1 MSPAFARPGE
11 LRASLGGNKIGSEL
25 EPARTRGCASAVAR
39 QEAHQNRR
47 DVAAQTLTYVAYG
60 GTAMRRYLYQK
71 VPVLVAMMLVACLGV
86 LWGQDPRGAITG
98 TVMDATDAVVPGAT
112 VRATNVETGVT
123 ATAQTNEAGLF
134 NIPFLPP
141 GRYRVTVEME
151 GFKRYVRDGIEVR
164 VGETVSLAIRLEV
177 GTLAETV
184 EVTAAP
190 PLVDTA
196 GASLGQVIDRERI
209 LDLPQRGANP
219 MELTLLTPGVINATN
234 LRLRKAMAPEATSQI
249 AADGAGQYNN
259 EFQID
264 GIPNMSGDRGRGYSR
279 IAFSPPIGAVREF
292 KIQTTAYDASVG
304 HTMGALINVST
315 ASGTNDIHGQL
326 HYTLRHSALD
336 APNFFNNKAGTKP
349 GVYQDHRYGGHIGG
363 PVIIPGLYNGKNRTF
378 YYFVADDNR
387 FGVPTNWT
395 RTVPLPAQRRG
406 DFSQLLAISS
416 NYQIYDPFTTTPAP
430 GGRFRRQPFPGN
442 IIPANQL
449 DPVGQ
454 KLVALYPL
462 PNQPGTADGRNNF
475 FLSNKAIQK
484 IYQFLLR
491 LDHAFSE
498 NHRAFL
504 RVHYDMWREN
514 KNDDFGT
521 NINGIFQNRPNRGVA
536 IDDVIVLSP
545 TLVVNMRYGLTATKW
560 WQFRRTRGY
569 DLASLGFSPNLLAL
583 LDRKHAPIPRIQV
596 SGYATISNWE
606 DPGDGYNSSLT
617 HSFSGHFTKLQG
629 RHNMK
634 FGAEF
639 RLYRTFNNRRP
650 TGVAPD
656 FNFPNTYT
664 RGPLDNSPAAP
675 IGQELASMLLG
686 IPGGSMSIVASS
698 ALQDTYWAW
707 YWHDD
712 FKVTRKLTLN
722 LGIRWEYETP
732 MTERYDRLAAAFD
745 FTTPNPIE
753 QQAKANYAAKPIPEL
768 PPEQF
773 RVLGGLTFVKQGGR
787 GRSPHGGE
795 KDNFMPRFGF
805 AYELTPKTVLR
816 GGYGIFFDSTN
827 IHETVAIQTGYSQ
840 STPIQASLDNG
851 LTYIATTANPFPS
864 GLRQPLGAAGGLM
877 TNLGQAIQ
885 FHNPN
890 RKHGYAQRWSFSI
903 QRLLPLDTLLEVS
916 YVANRGTRLA
926 VTRQLNPIPARYLS
940 TKPYRDQ
947 ATIDFL
953 SATFPSPFYGIDP
966 IYGKNISRAQ
976 LLRPYPHFGDVSTT
990 EDPAGYS
997 WYHSLQV
1004 RGERRFAQGFTLQ
1017 LAYTFSKLMEA
1028 TEFLNATDPM
1038 PYESISSLDRPHR
1051 LAASG
1056 LWDIPIGRG
1065 RRYGSNW
1072 PAPLEFILGGWRL
1085 GAIVTRQSGAPLGFG
1100 NAIFNGDIK
1109 NIPLPKDQRKAE
1121 RWFNVDAGFNRN
1133 SAQQLAYNIRTFPLR
1148 FSGVRSDDQRSWDF
1162 SLIKDF
1168 RMPGERL
1175 TVRFRADVYNAL
1187 NQTNF
1192 SAPNTSPTSTAFGT
1206 ITSTDG
1212 DARNWQLSLRIL
1224 F

>member
-1 MSPAFARPGE
+1 MPAIRRIILLF
-11 LRASLGGNKIGSEL
+11 LLGGLFPGWS
-25 EPARTRGCASAVAR
+25 
-39 QEAHQNRR
+39 
-47 DVAAQTLTYVAYG
+47 
-60 GTAMRRYLYQK
+60 
-71 VPVLVAMMLVACLGV
+71 
-86 LWGQDPRGAITG
+86 QDPRGAISG
-98 TVMDATDAVVPGAT
+98 TVMDSTDAVVPGAS
-112 VRATNVETGVT
+112 VRALNVETGVV

-134 NIPFLPP
+134 HIPFLLP

-151 GFKRYVRDGIEVR
+151 GFKRYVQENVEVR
-164 VGETVSLAIRLEV
+164 VGETVTLPIRLEV
-177 GTLAETV
+177 GTLSETV

-196 GASLGQVIDRERI
+196 GSSLGQVIDRERI

-219 MELTLLTPGVINATN
+219 MELALLAPGVVNATN
-234 LRLRKAMAPEATSQI
+234 LRLRKAMAPEATSQFS
-249 AADGAGQYNN
+249 ADGAGTYNN

-292 KIQTTAYDASVG
+292 KIQTSAYDASVG
-304 HTMGALINVST
+304 HTMGALVNVST
-315 ASGTNDIHGQL
+315 ASGTNEFHGEL
-326 HYTLRHSALD
+326 HYILRHSALD
-336 APNFFNNKAGTKP
+336 APNFFNNRAGTKP
-349 GVYQDHRYGGHIGG
+349 GVYQDHRYGGYIGG
-363 PVIIPGLYNGKNRTF
+363 PLIIPKLYNGRNKTF
-378 YYFVADDNR
+378 FFYVGDDNR
-387 FGVPTNWT
+387 FGVPTRWI
-395 RTVPLPAQRRG
+395 RTVPTPLERQG
-406 DFSQLLAISS
+406 NFSELLAISS

-430 GGRFRRQPFPGN
+430 KGRFQRQPFPGN
-442 IIPANQL
+442 IIPPSRL
-449 DPVGQ
+449 DPVGLN
-454 KLVALYPL
+454 LVKLYPL
-462 PNQPGTADGRNNF
+462 PNQPGTVDGRNNF
-475 FLSNKAIQK
+475 FLSNKSLEK
-484 IYQFLLR
+484 IYQHLLR
-491 LDHAFSE
+491 IDHAFSE

-504 RVHYDMWREN
+504 RVHYDFWKED

-521 NINGIFQNRPNRGVA
+521 GINGIIMNRPNRGLA
-536 IDDVIVLSP
+536 LDDVLVLSP
-545 TLVVNMRYGLTATKW
+545 TLVLNVRYGLTATKW

-569 DLASLGFSPNLLAL
+569 DLATLGFSRNLLAL
-583 LDRKHAPIPRIQV
+583 LNPKEAPIPRIQAG
-596 SGYATISNWE
+596 GYTPISNWE
-606 DPGDGYNSSLT
+606 DPGDGFNSSLT
-617 HSFSGHFTKLQG
+617 HSLGGHFTKLQG
-629 RHNMK
+629 KHSMK

-639 RLYRTFNNRRP
+639 RVYRTFNNRKP
-650 TGVAPD
+650 DGVAPD

-686 IPGGSMSIVASS
+686 IPGGSMAIVASS

-722 LGIRWEYETP
+722 IGLRWEYESP
-732 MTERYDRLAAAFD
+732 MTERYNRLAAGFD
-745 FTTPNPIE
+745 FTSPNPIE
-753 QQAKANYAAKPIPEL
+753 QQARANYAASPIPEL
-768 PPEQF
+768 PVEQF
-773 RVLGGLTFVKQGGR
+773 RVLGGLTFVNQGGT
-787 GRSPHGGE
+787 GRSPHRGE

-805 AYELTPKTVLR
+805 AYQLTPKTVLR

-827 IHETVAIQTGYSQ
+827 IHETIPIQTGFSQ

-851 LTYIATTANPFPS
+851 LTYIATTANPFPD
-864 GLRQPLGAAGGLM
+864 GLRQPLGPAGGLR
-877 TNLGQAIQ
+877 TNLGQSIQ

-890 RKHGYAQRWSFSI
+890 RKHGYAQRWSLGI
-903 QRLLPLDTLLEVS
+903 QQLLPGEILLETS
-916 YVANRGTRLA
+916 YVANRGTRLE
-926 VTRQLNPIPARYLS
+926 VTRQLNNTPAQYLS

-947 ATIDFL
+947 PTIDYL
-953 SATFPSPFYGIDP
+953 SQTFPNPFYGIDP
-966 IYGKNISRAQ
+966 VYSRTISRAN
-976 LLRPYPHFGDVSTT
+976 LLRPYPHFSSVSTI

-1004 RGERRFAQGFTLQ
+1004 RAERRLAQGFSLQ

-1028 TEFLNATDPM
+1028 VEFLNPTDPM

-1051 LAASG
+1051 LTASG
-1056 LWDIPIGRG
+1056 IWDLPIGRG
-1065 RRYGSNW
+1065 RRFGAKW
-1072 PAPLEFILGGWRL
+1072 PAPLEFLVGGWRI

-1100 NAIFNGDIK
+1100 NAIFNGNIK
-1109 NIPLPKDQRKAE
+1109 DIPLPKEQRKAE
-1121 RWFNVDAGFNRN
+1121 RWFNIDAGFNRN

-1168 RMPGERL
+1168 RLPGERV

-1192 SAPNTSPTSTAFGT
+1192 SSPNTSPTSSSFGM
-1206 ITSTDG
+1206 ITGTDG